1 MSVNIE
7 TLDYRNIIE
16 LMCPDS
22 IFEINGNDYLSLT
35 WSENNTYPRP
45 TEQEI
50 INKNN
55 EILNEIKYSELR
67 EKRNKLLQ
75 DSDKYSLVD
84 FPHANDTIR
93 QQWLTY
99 RQDLRNITTQIPS
112 INLESGDIYNINWP
126 TPPS

>member
-16 LMCPDS
+16 LMFPDS
-22 IFEINGNDYLSLT
+22 IFEINGNDYLSLI
-35 WSENNTYPRP
+35 WSGNNTYPKP

-55 EILNEIKYSELR
+55 EILNEIKYFELR

-84 FPHANDTIR
+84 FPHLNDTIR
-93 QQWLTY
+93 QKWLKY
-99 RQDLRNITTQIPS
+99 RQDLRNITNQIPS
-112 INLESGDIYNINWP
+112 INLESGDISNINWP